1 MNSHQ
6 VVAVKQKKVRVLIPI
21 TLCSLGWPDME
32 TTFREDDGSSSKAI
46 ISERQVA
53 IFLDGHIIIGVGEA
67 VVVQIKTGT
76 NTNIAG

>member
-1 MNSHQ
+1 
-6 VVAVKQKKVRVLIPI
+6 
-21 TLCSLGWPDME
+21 ME
-32 TTFREDDGSSSKAI
+32 TTFPEDDGSSSKGI

-76 NTNIAG
+76 NTKIAG

>member
-1 MNSHQ
+1 
-6 VVAVKQKKVRVLIPI
+6 
-21 TLCSLGWPDME
+21 ME

-53 IFLDGHIIIGVGEA
+53 IFLDGDIIIGVGEA